1 MKNCAIFLIIIHT
14 AICMFSNV
22 NAADQT
28 GYLSVTGPCHLEFP
42 EDHGPHPGYRTEWW
56 YYTGNLQAASGE
68 KYGFQLTFFRSQIR
82 PPADLR
88 GWPQPASAWRT
99 QQIYMAH
106 SAISNLTDKQHLQA
120 ELVARGALGMAGADR
135 VGDTTAIFLK
145 NWSARI
151 GPDRH
156 LLEVQTD
163 DFTIEMILTPEKPP
177 VMHGIAGYSRKGAA
191 ADKATCYYS
200 FSRLR
205 ARGKLSI
212 GEAVVQVTGSAWMD
226 HEYGTDILGP
236 GIKGWDWFSL
246 QLSDNT
252 EVMVFLVKSK
262 KGAIEPTS
270 SATVIGQMD
279 LKRHLRP
286 DDFKVTVLETWKSPS
301 SKAVYP
307 AGWRLQIFPES
318 LELVIKPNLANQEM
332 LTIRSTGTIYWEGSV
347 SAAGTKGGKTVTGE
361 GYIELTGYTQ
371 PFDAPM

>member
-1 MKNCAIFLIIIHT
+1 MKNYAILLLIMHT
-14 AICMFSNV
+14 AICMFSNA

-28 GYLSVTGPCHLEFP
+28 GYLSVTGPCNLEFP
-42 EDHGPHPGYRTEWW
+42 RDHGPHSGYRTEWW

-88 GWPQPASAWRT
+88 RRAQPASAWRT

-106 SAISNLTDKQHLQA
+106 SAISNLADKQHLQA

-135 VGDTTAIFLK
+135 VGDTTTIFLK
-145 NWSARI
+145 DWSARI

-156 LLEVQTD
+156 LLKVQTD
-163 DFTIEMILTPEKPP
+163 EFTFEMVLTPEKPP
-177 VMHGIAGYSRKGAA
+177 VMHGTAGYSRKGQT

-200 FSRLR
+200 FSRFST
-205 ARGKLSI
+205 RGKLSI
-212 GEAVVQVTGSAWMD
+212 DENVVQVTGSAWMD
-226 HEYGTDILGP
+226 HEYGTDILGS

-262 KGAIEPTS
+262 KGEIEPTS
-270 SATVIGQMD
+270 SATVIGQKD
-279 LKRHLRP
+279 LKRHLHS
-286 DDFKVTVLETWKSPS
+286 DDFKVTVLETWKSPN

-307 AGWRLQIFPES
+307 AAWRLQIFPES
-318 LELVIKPNLANQEM
+318 LELMIKPNLADQEM
-332 LTIRSTGTIYWEGSV
+332 LTIGSTGTIYWEGSV
-347 SAAGTKGGKTVTGE
+347 SAAGTKGGKPLTGV
-361 GYIELTGYTQ
+361 GYIELTGYAE
-371 PFDAPM
+371 PFNAPM

>member
-1 MKNCAIFLIIIHT
+1 MLSH
-14 AICMFSNV
+14 V
-22 NAADQT
+22 NAAEPA
-28 GYLSVTGPCHLEFP
+28 GYLSVTGPCHLAFP
-42 EDHGPHPGYRTEWW
+42 KDHGPHPGYRTEWW

-82 PPADLR
+82 PPADRR
-88 GWPQPASAWRT
+88 GWPKPASAWRT

-120 ELVARGALGMAGADR
+120 ELVARGTLGMAGADR
-135 VGDTTAIFLK
+135 VGDTAVIVLK

-163 DFTIEMILTPEKPP
+163 DFSFEMILTPEKSP
-177 VMHGIAGYSRKGAA
+177 VMHGIAGYSRKGSA

-200 FSRLR
+200 FSRLST
-205 ARGKLSI
+205 RGKLSA
-212 GEAVVQVTGSAWMD
+212 GGNVVQVTGSAWMD

-236 GIKGWDWFSL
+236 GIQGWDWFSL

-252 EVMVFLVKSK
+252 EVMVLLVKTR

-270 SATVIGQMD
+270 SATVIGQND
-279 LKRHLRP
+279 LKRHLRS
-286 DDFKVTVLETWKSPS
+286 DDFKVTVLKTWKSPS

-307 AGWRLQIFPES
+307 AGWRLQIFSES
-318 LELVIKPNLANQEM
+318 LDLIIKPNLANQEM
-332 LTIRSTGTIYWEGSV
+332 LTIGSTGTIYWEGSV
-347 SAAGTKGGKTVTGE
+347 SAAGTKRGKTVTGE
-361 GYIELTGYTQ
+361 GYIELTGYAQ